1 MLRNYF
7 IAVLGLVLML
17 ALVTGCAKAPQQEL
31 DAAKAALE
39 TARQAEAD
47 VYLADEF
54 KAAQDS
60 LNAALTEIET
70 QNSKFALTRN
80 YNKAKNLLLAATNLA
95 NDLNAKVA
103 AKKEEVKAQAEQL
116 VVDLQTALTEAKAL
130 LKKAPKGKE
139 GKEVLEAIQ
148 SEINAVETSMTDA
161 TNLLNT
167 GKFMEAKDKL
177 TAALQKV
184 NQIKDEL
191 NQAIAKKKGK

>member
-1 MLRNYF
+1 MLRKY
-7 IAVLGLVLML
+7 LVLSLGVILLLVL
-17 ALVTGCAKAPQQEL
+17 ASGCAKAPQQEV

-47 VYLADEF
+47 RYLADEF

-60 LNAALTEIET
+60 LNAAQAEIET

-80 YNKAKNLLLAATNLA
+80 YNAAKNQLLAATNMA

-116 VVDLQTALTEAKAL
+116 MVDLQTALTDAKTL

-139 GKEVLEAIQ
+139 GREALEAIQ
-148 SEINAVETSMTDA
+148 SELVTVENSLTEV
-161 TNLLNT
+161 TNLLSS
-167 GKFMEAKDKL
+167 GDFMSAKDKL
-177 TAALQKV
+177 TAGLQKV

-191 NQAIAKKKGK
+191 NQAIAKKKG

>member
-1 MLRNYF
+1 MLRHYF
-7 IAVLGLVLML
+7 VLTFGVILMLVL
-17 ALVTGCAKAPQQEL
+17 VSGCAKAPQQEL

-60 LNAALTEIET
+60 LNAAITEIET

-95 NDLNAKVA
+95 NDLNSRVA

-116 VVDLQTALTEAKAL
+116 KTELETALTDAKAL

-139 GKEVLEAIQ
+139 GKVVLEAIQ
-148 SEINAVETSMTDA
+148 SELTAVETSLADA
-161 TNLLNT
+161 TNLLTT
-167 GKFMEAKDKL
+167 GKYMAAKDKL
-177 TAALQKV
+177 NAALQKV